1 MLVVYLHPLNKPNM
15 KTVMKRFSVLLLFI
29 VSFFS
34 SHAQVQVG
42 FKAGYN
48 LSSFVVTVPSN
59 FYSYSPKS
67 DFNAGIVVAF
77 PLGGGFFL
85 QPESFYSG
93 QGSKVDLS
101 GINGSYHIEYLNF
114 PVLFKYVAPFHLVL
128 ETGPQLGFLLDATLS
143 ETGFPIENIRSQ
155 TNSSCYSW
163 VFGAGIQL
171 PMNFGLDV
179 RYNLGLSHL
188 QADNS
193 DAYNDAGIKNNVFQV
208 GIYYIF
214 PNLFPADK
222 N

>member
-1 MLVVYLHPLNKPNM
+1 ME
-15 KTVMKRFSVLLLFI
+15 TVMKKFSVLLLIILSVFAT
-29 VSFFS
+29 
-34 SHAQVQVG
+34 HAQVQVG

-48 LSSFVVTVPSN
+48 LSSFVVTIPSN
-59 FYSYSPKS
+59 FYSYSAKS

-77 PLGGGFFL
+77 PLGGGFFI
-85 QPESFYSG
+85 QPESYYSG

-114 PVLFKYVAPFHLVL
+114 PVLFKYVAPFHVIF

-208 GIYYIF
+208 GIFYLF

>member
-1 MLVVYLHPLNKPNM
+1 ME
-15 KTVMKRFSVLLLFI
+15 TVMKRFSVLFLFI
-29 VSFFS
+29 VSFS
-34 SHAQVQVG
+34 ASHAQIQVG
-42 FKAGYN
+42 LKGGYN
-48 LSSFVVTVPSN
+48 LSSFIVTVPSN

-85 QPESFYSG
+85 QPESYYSG

-101 GINGSYHIEYLNF
+101 GINGSYHIQYLNF
-114 PVLFKYVAPFHLVL
+114 PVLFKYVAPFHLVF
-128 ETGPQLGFLLDATLS
+128 ETGPQLGFLVDATLS
-143 ETGFPIENIRSQ
+143 EPGFPIENIRSQ

-163 VFGAGIQL
+163 VFGAGVQL
-171 PMNFGLDV
+171 PMNFGLDF

-188 QADNS
+188 QTDNS

-208 GIYYIF
+208 GIYYLF